1 MESKKCSLV
10 DIRSFQI
17 LYRMYVFIQLL
28 NSLGLLFEIHHLV
41 NISFLNTVDISVL
54 SVKLRL
60 IQSLVHLGEDECNSL
75 SYYQAFKFYS
85 YTCS

>member
-1 MESKKCSLV
+1 
-10 DIRSFQI
+10 
-17 LYRMYVFIQLL
+17 MYVFIQLL

-60 IQSLVHLGEDECNSL
+60 IQSLLHLGEDDRNLL
-75 SYYQAFKFYS
+75 S
-85 YTCS
+85 